1 MDTSALLAHQHPSLT
16 APTLYGGQANN
27 NNNSNKITF
36 GHQTIAKSYDD
47 DVGTI
52 LSETEEKKVS

>member
-1 MDTSALLAHQHPSLT
+1 MDTSALLAHHHPSPT
-16 APTLYGGQANN
+16 APTLYGGQAN